1 MKEIGEIFR
10 KEIFRVFKD
19 KKMLLSVFVLP
30 VVLMVGLMY
39 LMSNVMTNMMDDID
53 SHKSIVY
60 VQNEPESFRNF
71 RGENAFDAD
80 VRGIDGAMYD
90 RQQAETDILNGDADL
105 LIEFPEN
112 FDAMI
117 TDYETGGEVPQ
128 VKAFYNPSEDYSS
141 AAYSEIAQGALEV
154 YRQTLLAGRVGNLE
168 QLAVFTMNT
177 DSEEMVIQD
186 ENKAGGKAL
195 GMMLPYFVTLMLF
208 AGAMSIGTDM
218 IAGEKER
225 GTMASLLVSPVKR
238 SSIIFGK
245 VFALMSI
252 SGLSSVVSTIAMVVC
267 MPIVSK
273 AMTGETTSGLDMN
286 LSIQQ
291 IVMLGVL
298 LVAVAFLYSTIIALV
313 SVFAKTIK
321 EASSY
326 IMPVYII
333 VLVVGIM
340 TMYMSGEVQQSA
352 YYIPI
357 YNSAIVLRGIL
368 AQEVTFAQFGIAC
381 VTTLA
386 AGLVLTGIIAK
397 AFESEKVM
405 AG

>member
-252 SGLSSVVSTIAMVVC
+252 SGLDRKSVV
-267 MPIVSK
+267 
-273 AMTGETTSGLDMN
+273 
-286 LSIQQ
+286 
-291 IVMLGVL
+291 
-298 LVAVAFLYSTIIALV
+298 
-313 SVFAKTIK
+313 
-321 EASSY
+321 
-326 IMPVYII
+326 
-333 VLVVGIM
+333 
-340 TMYMSGEVQQSA
+340 
-352 YYIPI
+352 
-357 YNSAIVLRGIL
+357 
-368 AQEVTFAQFGIAC
+368 
-381 VTTLA
+381 
-386 AGLVLTGIIAK
+386 
-397 AFESEKVM
+397 
-405 AG
+405 